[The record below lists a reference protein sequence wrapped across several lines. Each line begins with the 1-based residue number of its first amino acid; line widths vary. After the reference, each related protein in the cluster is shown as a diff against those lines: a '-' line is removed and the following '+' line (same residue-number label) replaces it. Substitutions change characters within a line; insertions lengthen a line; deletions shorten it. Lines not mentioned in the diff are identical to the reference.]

1 MRLSAADERAG
12 DETLGR
18 RRARRETRLSG
29 ADERGGRH
37 AAGDELLKPGRVTPG
52 DTTIPPSVQQP
63 AWLGVA
69 FLRAQSSI
77 PRDRV
82 ISALTWGPYVHTEI
96 LLARRDGDIR
106 SYAAF
111 DGVSGFTPSTSWGK
125 HPPRGQQWTVI
136 RYPLQP
142 GGYEKVYA
150 LVLQLLALN
159 LAYNSSDLWQCC
171 VKVALPFESDL
182 DCERPDT
189 WRPGGVFCSQVA
201 LLLIRRLA
209 RTGVISLQ
217 DSQKTDVEQTN
228 SRGCSPNALFNMMT
242 LPRQQ
247 KN

>member
-1 MRLSAADERAG
+1 M
-12 DETLGR
+12 
-18 RRARRETRLSG
+18 
-29 ADERGGRH
+29 
-37 AAGDELLKPGRVTPG
+37 
-52 DTTIPPSVQQP
+52 PPSVHQTP
-63 AWLGVA
+63 WLGVA
-69 FLRAQSSI
+69 FQRAQSSI

-96 LLARRDGDIR
+96 LLARQDGDIR

-111 DGVSGFTPSTSWGK
+111 DGVSGFTPSRNWGK
-125 HPPRGQQWTVI
+125 HSHCPAQQWTVI

-159 LAYNSSDLWQCC
+159 LAYNSRDLWQCC

-209 RTGVISLQ
+209 RMGVIRLPDRQ
-217 DSQKTDVEQTN
+217 ARGVEQTN
-228 SRGCSPNALFNMMT
+228 SRGCSPNTLFQMMA
-242 LPRQQ
+242 PIAPH
-247 KN
+247 